1 MRVRQSPSLPH
12 GRGADRRGETARYRD
27 VFAVGEFR
35 ALWAAQVL
43 SVGGDQLARVALT
56 VLVYAHTGSAL
67 LAAVAY
73 AASIAPQFLGGLLL
87 SGLADRWPRRSVMIV
102 CDLARA
108 PLAALMAVPGMPTG
122 ALIGLLCA
130 VTALGAPFGSARAA
144 IVPDVL
150 GDAFPLGTA
159 ITMTTYQAAQ
169 VAGFVAGGAVVG
181 LFGARA
187 AICIDAGTF
196 LASAAIV
203 ALGVRHRPAPA
214 VDRSAPAADRLAPAA
229 DRPAPAADRLA
240 PAADRGAVKNGEGL
254 LATARL
260 LLGQRA
266 VRVPLLLG
274 LLSAAYNVPEAIAVP
289 LARAA
294 GGGPVAASVVM
305 AAPALGA
312 ALGVTAVTMFIG
324 PDLRQRMTAPL
335 AFGACAILT
344 AAALQPG
351 LAGILVI
358 LLASGLCDSYQ
369 VGANAAFVAAVPDER
384 RGQAFGLAI
393 AGMQLGQGAAMI
405 LAGAVASHAGPWLA
419 VTVAGAV
426 GAAASLLIVFN

>member
-1 MRVRQSPSLPH
+1 
-12 GRGADRRGETARYRD
+12 
-27 VFAVGEFR
+27 VFAVAEFR
-35 ALWAAQVL
+35 ALWAAQIF

-87 SGLADRWPRRSVMIV
+87 SGLADRWPRRGVMIV

-144 IVPDVL
+144 IIPDVL

-159 ITMTTYQAAQ
+159 VSMTTYQAAQ

-181 LFGARA
+181 VFGARA
-187 AICIDAGTF
+187 ALFVDAGTF
-196 LASAAIV
+196 LASAVILAQ
-203 ALGVRHRPAPA
+203 GVRSRPPPVPAPA
-214 VDRSAPAADRLAPAA
+214 PAEEIH
-229 DRPAPAADRLA
+229 
-240 PAADRGAVKNGEGL
+240 GEGL
-254 LATARL
+254 LAAVRL
-260 LLGQRA
+260 TLGERT
-266 VRVPLLLG
+266 VRVPMLLG
-274 LLSAAYNVPEAIAVP
+274 WLSAAYNVPEAIAVP
-289 LARAA
+289 LARAT
-294 GGGPVAASVVM
+294 GGGSVAASTLM

-312 ALGVTAVTMFIG
+312 AVGVVALTRLADPGTRQRVTM
-324 PDLRQRMTAPL
+324 PL

-344 AAALQPG
+344 ATALQPG
-351 LAGILVI
+351 LAGLLLI

-369 VGANAAFVAAVPDER
+369 VGANAAFVAAVPDAR

-393 AGMQLGQGAAMI
+393 GGMQLGQGAVMI
-405 LAGAVASHAGPWLA
+405 LAGAVASHAGPWLVISA
-419 VTVAGAV
+419 AGAV
-426 GAAASLLIVFN
+426 GAAASLLIALGRCRRDD

>member
-1 MRVRQSPSLPH
+1 
-12 GRGADRRGETARYRD
+12 
-27 VFAVGEFR
+27 VFAVAEFR
-35 ALWAAQVL
+35 ALWAAQIF

-87 SGLADRWPRRSVMIV
+87 SGLADRWPRRGVMIV

-144 IVPDVL
+144 IIPDVL

-159 ITMTTYQAAQ
+159 VSMTTYQAAQ

-181 LFGARA
+181 VFGARA
-187 AICIDAGTF
+187 ALFVDAGTF
-196 LASAAIV
+196 LASAVILAQ
-203 ALGVRHRPAPA
+203 GVRSRPPPVPAPA
-214 VDRSAPAADRLAPAA
+214 
-229 DRPAPAADRLA
+229 PAPAEEIH
-240 PAADRGAVKNGEGL
+240 GEGL
-254 LATARL
+254 LAAVRL
-260 LLGQRA
+260 TLGERT
-266 VRVPLLLG
+266 VRVPMLLG
-274 LLSAAYNVPEAIAVP
+274 WLSAAYNVPEAIAVP
-289 LARAA
+289 LARAT
-294 GGGPVAASVVM
+294 GGGSVAASTLM

-312 ALGVTAVTMFIG
+312 AVGVVALTRLADPGTRQRVTM
-324 PDLRQRMTAPL
+324 PL

-344 AAALQPG
+344 ATALQPG
-351 LAGILVI
+351 LAGLLLI

-369 VGANAAFVAAVPDER
+369 VGANAAFVAAVPDAR

-393 AGMQLGQGAAMI
+393 GGMQLGQGAVMI
-405 LAGAVASHAGPWLA
+405 LAGAVASHAGPWLVISA
-419 VTVAGAV
+419 AGAV
-426 GAAASLLIVFN
+426 GAAASLLIALGRCRRDD

>member
-1 MRVRQSPSLPH
+1 VP
-12 GRGADRRGETARYRD
+12 
-27 VFAVGEFR
+27 EFR
-35 ALWAAQVL
+35 ALWAAQIL

-56 VLVYAHTGSAL
+56 VLVYARTGSAL
-67 LAAVAY
+67 LAAAAY

-87 SGLADRWPRRSVMIV
+87 SGLADRWPRRRVMIV
-102 CDLARA
+102 CDLARV
-108 PLAALMAVPGMPTG
+108 PLAALMAVPGTPTVV
-122 ALIGLLCA
+122 LIGLLCA

-181 LFGARA
+181 FFGART

-214 VDRSAPAADRLAPAA
+214 AVRAAAA
-229 DRPAPAADRLA
+229 
-240 PAADRGAVKNGEGL
+240 KNGESL
-254 LATARL
+254 LATTRL
-260 LLGQRA
+260 LLSQRA

-312 ALGVTAVTMFIG
+312 ALGVTAVTMLVG
-324 PDLRQRMTAPL
+324 PEMRQRMTLPL

-344 AAALQPG
+344 AAALRPG

-358 LLASGLCDSYQ
+358 LFASGLCDSYQ

-426 GAAASLLIVFN
+426 GAAASLLIVFS

>member
-1 MRVRQSPSLPH
+1 MRQRQSPSLPH
-12 GRGADRRGETARYRD
+12 GRRAGHSGETARYRD
-27 VFAVGEFR
+27 VFAVAEFR

-67 LAAVAY
+67 LAAAAY

-87 SGLADRWPRRSVMIV
+87 SGLADRWPRRRVMIV
-102 CDLARA
+102 CDLARV
-108 PLAALMAVPGMPTG
+108 PLAALMALSGMPTA

-130 VTALGAPFGSARAA
+130 VTALGAPFSSARAA

-169 VAGFVAGGAVVG
+169 VAGFVAGGAIVG
-181 LFGARA
+181 FFGART

-203 ALGVRHRPAPA
+203 AFGVRHRPAPA
-214 VDRSAPAADRLAPAA
+214 AVRPAAKA
-229 DRPAPAADRLA
+229 
-240 PAADRGAVKNGEGL
+240 GEGL

-260 LLGQRA
+260 VFGQRA
-266 VRVPLLLG
+266 IRVPMLLG

-294 GGGPVAASVVM
+294 GGGPVAASAVM

-312 ALGVTAVTMFIG
+312 ALGVTALTMLA
-324 PDLRQRMTAPL
+324 PPELRQRITVPL
-335 AFGACAILT
+335 AIGACVILT
-344 AAALQPG
+344 AAALRPG
-351 LAGILVI
+351 LGGILVI
-358 LLASGLCDSYQ
+358 LLASGLCDAYQ
-369 VGANAAFVAAVPDER
+369 VGANAAFVAAIPDER

-393 AGMQLGQGAAMI
+393 AGMQLGQGAAMV
-405 LAGAVASHAGPWLA
+405 LAGVVASQANPWLA
-419 VTVAGAV
+419 VAVAGAV
-426 GAAASLLIVFN
+426 GAAAALLIVFN

>member
-1 MRVRQSPSLPH
+1 VRVRQSPGIPDGGEASH
-12 GRGADRRGETARYRD
+12 RGETSRYRD
-27 VFAVGEFR
+27 VFAVAEFR

-67 LAAVAY
+67 LAAAAY
-73 AASIAPQFLGGLLL
+73 AASVAPTFLGGLLL
-87 SGLADRWPRRSVMIV
+87 SGLADRWPRRRVMIV
-102 CDLARA
+102 CDLARV
-108 PLAALMAVPGMPTG
+108 PLAALMALPGTPTA

-130 VTALGAPFGSARAA
+130 VTALGAPFSSARAA

-169 VAGFVAGGAVVG
+169 VGGFVAGGAVVG
-181 LFGARA
+181 FFGART

-214 VDRSAPAADRLAPAA
+214 AVRTAA
-229 DRPAPAADRLA
+229 
-240 PAADRGAVKNGEGL
+240 KNGESL

-312 ALGVTAVTMFIG
+312 ALGVTALTMLVG
-324 PDLRQRMTAPL
+324 PEMRQRMTVPL
-335 AFGACAILT
+335 AFGACAILI

-405 LAGAVASHAGPWLA
+405 LAGVIASQADPWLA
-419 VTVAGAV
+419 VAVAGAV

>member
-1 MRVRQSPSLPH
+1 MRKGIPGHRP
-12 GRGADRRGETARYRD
+12 RGVTARPATGYRA
-27 VFAVGEFR
+27 VFSVAEFR
-35 ALWAAQVL
+35 ALWAAQLL

-56 VLVYAHTGSAL
+56 VLVYARTGSPL

-87 SGLADRWPRRSVMIV
+87 SGLADRWPRRNVMIV

-108 PLAALMAVPGMPTG
+108 PLAALMALPGMPTW

-169 VAGFVAGGAVVG
+169 VAGFIAGGAVVG
-181 LFGARA
+181 FFGARI
-187 AICIDAGTF
+187 AICVDACTF
-196 LASAAIV
+196 LASAAIL
-203 ALGVRHRPAPA
+203 AVRVRSRPSPAP
-214 VDRSAPAADRLAPAA
+214 DRTAAKD
-229 DRPAPAADRLA
+229 
-240 PAADRGAVKNGEGL
+240 GAGL
-254 LATARL
+254 LAAVRL
-260 LLGQRA
+260 TLGQRA
-266 VRVPLLLG
+266 VRVPMLLG

-289 LARAA
+289 LARSA
-294 GGGPVAASVVM
+294 GGGPVAAGAVM
-305 AAPALGA
+305 TAPALGA
-312 ALGVTAVTMFIG
+312 ALGVLALTMLAG
-324 PDLRQRMTAPL
+324 PAARQRMTAPL

-351 LAGILVI
+351 LAGILLI

-369 VGANAAFVAAVPDER
+369 VGANAAFVAAVPDAR
-384 RGQAFGLAI
+384 RSQAFGLAI

-405 LAGAVASHAGPWLA
+405 VAGAVASHIGPWLVITA
-419 VTVAGAV
+419 AGAV
-426 GAAASLLIVFN
+426 GAAASLLIVLT

>member
-1 MRVRQSPSLPH
+1 MRVRQSPTLPDS
-12 GRGADRRGETARYRD
+12 RGASHRGETARYRD
-27 VFAVGEFR
+27 VFAVAEFR

-56 VLVYAHTGSAL
+56 VLVYSHTGSAL
-67 LAAVAY
+67 LAAAAY

-87 SGLADRWPRRSVMIV
+87 SGLADRWPRRRVMIV
-102 CDLARA
+102 CDLGRV
-108 PLAALMAVPGMPTG
+108 PLAALMAVPGTPT
-122 ALIGLLCA
+122 AVLIGLLCA
-130 VTALGAPFGSARAA
+130 VTALGAPFSSARAA

-169 VAGFVAGGAVVG
+169 VGGFVAGGAVVG
-181 LFGARA
+181 FFGART

-196 LASAAIV
+196 LASAAIL

-214 VDRSAPAADRLAPAA
+214 AVRAAA
-229 DRPAPAADRLA
+229 
-240 PAADRGAVKNGEGL
+240 KSGESL
-254 LATARL
+254 LTTARV

-312 ALGVTAVTMFIG
+312 ALGVTAVTMLVG
-324 PDLRQRMTAPL
+324 PEMRQRMTLPL

-344 AAALQPG
+344 AAALRPG

-405 LAGAVASHAGPWLA
+405 LAGVVASQANPWLA

-426 GAAASLLIVFN
+426 GAAAALLIVFN

>member
-1 MRVRQSPSLPH
+1 MRVRQTLSLPD
-12 GRGADRRGETARYRD
+12 GRGASHRGEKARYRD
-27 VFAVGEFR
+27 VFAVPEFR
-35 ALWAAQVL
+35 ALWAAQIL

-102 CDLARA
+102 CDVGRA
-108 PLAALMAVPGMPTG
+108 PLAALMALSGMPTG
-122 ALIGLLCA
+122 VQIGLLCA

-144 IVPDVL
+144 IVPEVL

-181 LFGARA
+181 FFGARA
-187 AICIDAGTF
+187 ALCVDAGTF

-203 ALGVRHRPAPA
+203 ALGVR
-214 VDRSAPAADRLAPAA
+214 S
-229 DRPAPAADRLA
+229 RPAPAAVR
-240 PAADRGAVKNGEGL
+240 AAAKNGEGL
-254 LATARL
+254 LATARFT
-260 LLGQRA
+260 LGQRA

-289 LARAA
+289 LARVA
-294 GGGPVAASVVM
+294 GGGPVAAGAVM

-312 ALGVTAVTMFIG
+312 ALGVMALTMLVG
-324 PDLRQRMTAPL
+324 PDARQRMTVPL

-344 AAALQPG
+344 AAALRPG

-405 LAGAVASHAGPWLA
+405 LAGVVASQADPWLA
-419 VTVAGAV
+419 VAVSGAI
-426 GAAASLLIVFN
+426 GAAASLLIVLN

>member
-1 MRVRQSPSLPH
+1 MRERQSRTLPARVA
-12 GRGADRRGETARYRD
+12 GTRETARYRD
-27 VFAVGEFR
+27 VFAVAEFR
-35 ALWAAQVL
+35 ALWSAQIL

-67 LAAVAY
+67 LAAAAY

-87 SGLADRWPRRSVMIV
+87 SGLADRWPRRRVMII

-130 VTALGAPFGSARAA
+130 VTALGAPFGAARAA
-144 IVPDVL
+144 IVPNVL
-150 GDAFPLGTA
+150 GDAYPLGTA
-159 ITMTTYQAAQ
+159 VTMTTYQAAQ

-181 LFGARA
+181 FFGARA
-187 AICIDAGTF
+187 ALGVDAGTF
-196 LASAAIV
+196 LASAAIL
-203 ALGVRHRPAPA
+203 ALGVR
-214 VDRSAPAADRLAPAA
+214 S
-229 DRPAPAADRLA
+229 RPAPAAD
-240 PAADRGAVKNGEGL
+240 PAAVKDGEGL
-254 LATARL
+254 LAAVRL
-260 LLGQRA
+260 TLGQRS
-266 VRVPLLLG
+266 VRVPMLLG
-274 LLSAAYNVPEAIAVP
+274 WLSAAYNVPEAIAVP

-294 GGGPVAASVVM
+294 GGGPVSASLLM

-312 ALGVTAVTMFIG
+312 ALGVTAVTMLVG
-324 PDLRQRMTAPL
+324 PVTRQRMTVPL

-369 VGANAAFVAAVPDER
+369 VGANAAFVAAVPDAR
-384 RGQAFGLAI
+384 RSQAFGLAI
-393 AGMQLGQGAAMI
+393 GGMQLGQGAAMI
-405 LAGAVASHAGPWLA
+405 LAGAIASHAGPWWVISA
-419 VTVAGAV
+419 AGGI
-426 GAAASLLIVFN
+426 GAAASLLIALS

>member
-1 MRVRQSPSLPH
+1 VRVRQSPSLPD
-12 GRGADRRGETARYRD
+12 GRGASRHGEAARYRD
-27 VFAVGEFR
+27 VFAVAEFR

-87 SGLADRWPRRSVMIV
+87 SGLADRWPRRNVMIV
-102 CDLARA
+102 CDLARV
-108 PLAALMAVPGMPTG
+108 PLAALMALPGMPTA

-181 LFGARA
+181 FFGARA
-187 AICIDAGTF
+187 AIWIDAGTF

-203 ALGVRHRPAPA
+203 ALGVRNRPAPTA
-214 VDRSAPAADRLAPAA
+214 HRAAPAAGGAAPVAGDRAPAA
-229 DRPAPAADRLA
+229 GGR
-240 PAADRGAVKNGEGL
+240 AVKDGEGL
-254 LATARL
+254 LATARF

-294 GGGPVAASVVM
+294 GGGPVAASGVM

-312 ALGVTAVTMFIG
+312 ALGVLALTMFVG
-324 PDLRQRMTAPL
+324 PDMRQRMTAPL

-351 LAGILVI
+351 LVGILVI

-393 AGMQLGQGAAMI
+393 AGMQLGQGAAMV

-419 VTVAGAV
+419 VSVAGAV

>member
-1 MRVRQSPSLPH
+1 LLASLPEAASVARRRKA
-12 GRGADRRGETARYRD
+12 GRPGRTPGYRD
-27 VFAVGEFR
+27 VFAVAEFR

-56 VLVYAHTGSAL
+56 VLVYAHTGSPL

-87 SGLADRWPRRSVMIV
+87 SGLADRWPRRRVMIV

-130 VTALGAPFGSARAA
+130 VTAVGAPFTSARAA
-144 IVPDVL
+144 IVPEVL

-169 VAGFVAGGAVVG
+169 VGGFVAGGALVG
-181 LFGARA
+181 LFGARTA
-187 AICIDAGTF
+187 LCIDAGTF

-203 ALGVRHRPAPA
+203 ALGVRG
-214 VDRSAPAADRLAPAA
+214 
-229 DRPAPAADRLA
+229 RPAPAA
-240 PAADRGAVKNGEGL
+240 RGKTAKNGDGQGL

-294 GGGPVAASVVM
+294 GGGPVAASLVM

-312 ALGVTAVTMFIG
+312 ALGVLALTMLIG
-324 PDLRQRMTAPL
+324 PDLRQRMTVPL

-344 AAALQPG
+344 VAAVRPG

-369 VGANAAFVAAVPDER
+369 VGANAAFVAAIPDER

-426 GAAASLLIVFN
+426 GAAATLLIVFN

>member
-1 MRVRQSPSLPH
+1 VRVRQSPGLAD
-12 GRGADRRGETARYRD
+12 GQGADHRGETARYRD
-27 VFAVGEFR
+27 VFAVSEFR

-87 SGLADRWPRRSVMIV
+87 SGLADRWPRRNVMIV
-102 CDLARA
+102 CDLGRA

-144 IVPDVL
+144 IVPEVL
-150 GDAFPLGTA
+150 GDAFPVGTA
-159 ITMTTYQAAQ
+159 ITMTTNQAAQ
-169 VAGFVAGGAVVG
+169 VAGFVAGGALVG
-181 LFGARA
+181 LFGART
-187 AICIDAGTF
+187 AIVIDAGTF

-203 ALGVRHRPAPA
+203 ALGVRR
-214 VDRSAPAADRLAPAA
+214 
-229 DRPAPAADRLA
+229 RPAPAAK
-240 PAADRGAVKNGEGL
+240 RGAVKDREGL
-254 LATARL
+254 LATARF

-294 GGGPVAASVVM
+294 GGGPVAASGVM

-312 ALGVTAVTMFIG
+312 ALGVTALTMVIG
-324 PDLRQRMTAPL
+324 PDLRQRMTVPL

-344 AAALQPG
+344 ATALRPG

-358 LLASGLCDSYQ
+358 LLASGLCDAYQ

-393 AGMQLGQGAAMI
+393 AGMQLGQGAAMV

>member
-1 MRVRQSPSLPH
+1 V
-12 GRGADRRGETARYRD
+12 A
-27 VFAVGEFR
+27 EFR

-87 SGLADRWPRRSVMIV
+87 SGLADRWPRRGVMIV

-144 IVPDVL
+144 IIPDVL

-159 ITMTTYQAAQ
+159 VSMTTYQAAQ

-181 LFGARA
+181 VFGARA
-187 AICIDAGTF
+187 ALFVDAGTF
-196 LASAAIV
+196 LASAVILAQ
-203 ALGVRHRPAPA
+203 GVRSRPPPVPAPA
-214 VDRSAPAADRLAPAA
+214 PAEEIH
-229 DRPAPAADRLA
+229 
-240 PAADRGAVKNGEGL
+240 GEGL
-254 LATARL
+254 LAAVRL
-260 LLGQRA
+260 TLGERT
-266 VRVPLLLG
+266 VRVPMLLG
-274 LLSAAYNVPEAIAVP
+274 WLSAAYNVPEAIAVP
-289 LARAA
+289 LARAT
-294 GGGPVAASVVM
+294 GGGSVAASTLM

-312 ALGVTAVTMFIG
+312 AVGVVALTRLADPGTRQRVTM
-324 PDLRQRMTAPL
+324 PL

-344 AAALQPG
+344 ATALQPG
-351 LAGILVI
+351 LAGLLLI

-369 VGANAAFVAAVPDER
+369 VGANAAFVAAVPDAR

-393 AGMQLGQGAAMI
+393 GGMQLGQGAVMI
-405 LAGAVASHAGPWLA
+405 LAGAVASHAGPWLVISA
-419 VTVAGAV
+419 AGAV
-426 GAAASLLIVFN
+426 GAAASLLIALGRCRRDD

>member
-1 MRVRQSPSLPH
+1 MRERQSETLPAH
-12 GRGADRRGETARYRD
+12 SAGHRGETSRYRD
-27 VFAVGEFR
+27 VFAVAEFR

-67 LAAVAY
+67 LAATAY

-102 CDLARA
+102 CDLART

-130 VTALGAPFGSARAA
+130 VTALGAPFGAARAA

-150 GDAFPLGTA
+150 GEAFPLGTA

-169 VAGFVAGGAVVG
+169 VAGFLAGGAVVG
-181 LFGARA
+181 FFGARA
-187 AICIDAGTF
+187 AIGVDAGTF
-196 LASAAIV
+196 LASAAIL
-203 ALGVRHRPAPA
+203 ALGVRGRPAPA
-214 VDRSAPAADRLAPAA
+214 GDQTAADHTADDQTAA
-229 DRPAPAADRLA
+229 TNR
-240 PAADRGAVKNGEGL
+240 EGL
-254 LATARL
+254 LAALRL
-260 LLGQRA
+260 TLGQRA

-294 GGGPVAASVVM
+294 GGGPVAASAVM

-312 ALGVTAVTMFIG
+312 ALGVTAVTMLAG
-324 PDLRQRMTAPL
+324 PVLRQRMTAPL

-344 AAALQPG
+344 AAALRPG

-358 LLASGLCDSYQ
+358 LLAAGLCDSYQ
-369 VGANAAFVAAVPDER
+369 VGANAAFVAAVPDKLR
-384 RGQAFGLAI
+384 SQAFGLAI

-405 LAGAVASHAGPWLA
+405 GAGAVASHAGPWLV
-419 VTVAGAV
+419 VTAAGAV

>member
-1 MRVRQSPSLPH
+1 MGRIPSSL
-12 GRGADRRGETARYRD
+12 TWVRYRD
-27 VFAVGEFR
+27 VFAVAEFR

-87 SGLADRWPRRSVMIV
+87 SGLADRWPRRSVMIA
-102 CDLARA
+102 CDLARV
-108 PLAALMAVPGMPTG
+108 PLAALMAVPGVPTA

-144 IVPDVL
+144 IVPEVL

-159 ITMTTYQAAQ
+159 ITMTTYQVAQ

-181 LFGARA
+181 FFGARTA
-187 AICIDAGTF
+187 LLIDAVTF

-203 ALGVRHRPAPA
+203 ALGVRG
-214 VDRSAPAADRLAPAA
+214 
-229 DRPAPAADRLA
+229 RPAPAARGKA
-240 PAADRGAVKNGEGL
+240 AKAQPAAAENDTGL

-289 LARAA
+289 WARAA
-294 GGGPVAASVVM
+294 GGGPVAASGVM

-312 ALGVTAVTMFIG
+312 ALGVTALTMLAG
-324 PDLRQRMTAPL
+324 PDIRQRMTVPL

-393 AGMQLGQGAAMI
+393 AGMQLGQGAAMV

-426 GAAASLLIVFN
+426 GAAATLLIVFN

>member
-1 MRVRQSPSLPH
+1 VTERPAGERADRLPH
-12 GRGADRRGETARYRD
+12 GRRASHRGETARYRD
-27 VFAVGEFR
+27 VFAVAEFR

-67 LAAVAY
+67 LAAAAY

-108 PLAALMAVPGMPTG
+108 PLAALMALSGVPTG
-122 ALIGLLCA
+122 AQIGLLCA

-144 IVPDVL
+144 IVPEVL

-169 VAGFVAGGAVVG
+169 VAGFIAGGAVVG
-181 LFGARA
+181 FFGARA
-187 AICIDAGTF
+187 ALYVDAGTF

-203 ALGVRHRPAPA
+203 AVGVRGRPAPTA
-214 VDRSAPAADRLAPAA
+214 VRTAA
-229 DRPAPAADRLA
+229 
-240 PAADRGAVKNGEGL
+240 KNGEGL

-294 GGGPVAASVVM
+294 GGGPVAASAVM

-312 ALGVTAVTMFIG
+312 ALGVMALTMFVG
-324 PDLRQRMTAPL
+324 PATRQRMTVPL
-335 AFGACAILT
+335 AFGACAILA

-393 AGMQLGQGAAMI
+393 AGMQLGQGAAMV

-426 GAAASLLIVFN
+426 GAAATLLIVFN

>member
-1 MRVRQSPSLPH
+1 
-12 GRGADRRGETARYRD
+12 
-27 VFAVGEFR
+27 
-35 ALWAAQVL
+35 
-43 SVGGDQLARVALT
+43 

-67 LAAVAY
+67 LAAAAY

-108 PLAALMAVPGMPTG
+108 PLAALMALSGMPTG
-122 ALIGLLCA
+122 VQIGLLCA

-144 IVPDVL
+144 IVPEVL

-181 LFGARA
+181 FFGARA
-187 AICIDAGTF
+187 ALCVDAGTF

-203 ALGVRHRPAPA
+203 AFGVRA
-214 VDRSAPAADRLAPAA
+214 
-229 DRPAPAADRLA
+229 RPAPAAVRT
-240 PAADRGAVKNGEGL
+240 AAKNGEGV

-289 LARAA
+289 LAHVA
-294 GGGPVAASVVM
+294 GGGPVAAGAVM

-312 ALGVTAVTMFIG
+312 AVGVTAITMLVG
-324 PDLRQRMTAPL
+324 PDARQRMTVPL

-344 AAALQPG
+344 AAALRPG

-405 LAGAVASHAGPWLA
+405 LAGVIASQADPWLA
-419 VTVAGAV
+419 VAVSGAI
-426 GAAASLLIVFN
+426 GAAASLLIVLN

>member
-1 MRVRQSPSLPH
+1 M
-12 GRGADRRGETARYRD
+12 
-27 VFAVGEFR
+27 
-35 ALWAAQVL
+35 
-43 SVGGDQLARVALT
+43 
-56 VLVYAHTGSAL
+56 
-67 LAAVAY
+67 
-73 AASIAPQFLGGLLL
+73 
-87 SGLADRWPRRSVMIV
+87 
-102 CDLARA
+102 
-108 PLAALMAVPGMPTG
+108 
-122 ALIGLLCA
+122 
-130 VTALGAPFGSARAA
+130 
-144 IVPDVL
+144 
-150 GDAFPLGTA
+150 
-159 ITMTTYQAAQ
+159 
-169 VAGFVAGGAVVG
+169 G

-187 AICIDAGTF
+187 AICVDAGTF

-203 ALGVRHRPAPA
+203 ALGVRSRPAPA
-214 VDRSAPAADRLAPAA
+214 VNRTADRTAA
-229 DRPAPAADRLA
+229 
-240 PAADRGAVKNGEGL
+240 KNGGGL
-254 LATARL
+254 LATVRL
-260 LLGQRA
+260 TLGQRA

-289 LARAA
+289 WARAV
-294 GGGPVAASVVM
+294 GGGPLAASMVM
-305 AAPALGA
+305 AAPALAA
-312 ALGVTAVTMFIG
+312 ALGVTAVTMFAG
-324 PDLRQRMTAPL
+324 PVLRQRMTAPL

>member
-1 MRVRQSPSLPH
+1 VRVRQSPGLAD
-12 GRGADRRGETARYRD
+12 GQGAGHRGETARYRD
-27 VFAVGEFR
+27 VFAVAEFR

-87 SGLADRWPRRSVMIV
+87 SGLADRWPRRNVMIV
-102 CDLARA
+102 CDLGRA

-144 IVPDVL
+144 IVPEVL
-150 GDAFPLGTA
+150 GDAFPVGTA
-159 ITMTTYQAAQ
+159 ITMTTNQAAQ
-169 VAGFVAGGAVVG
+169 VAGFVAGGALVG
-181 LFGARA
+181 LFGART
-187 AICIDAGTF
+187 AIVIDAGTF

-203 ALGVRHRPAPA
+203 ALGVRG
-214 VDRSAPAADRLAPAA
+214 
-229 DRPAPAADRLA
+229 RPAPAAR
-240 PAADRGAVKNGEGL
+240 RGAVKDKEGL
-254 LATARL
+254 LATARF

-294 GGGPVAASVVM
+294 GGGPVAASGVM

-312 ALGVTAVTMFIG
+312 ALGVTALTMVIG
-324 PDLRQRMTAPL
+324 PDLRQRMTVPL

-344 AAALQPG
+344 ASALRPG

-358 LLASGLCDSYQ
+358 LLASGLCDAYQ

>member
-1 MRVRQSPSLPH
+1 
-12 GRGADRRGETARYRD
+12 
-27 VFAVGEFR
+27 
-35 ALWAAQVL
+35 L

-67 LAAVAY
+67 LAAAAY

-102 CDLARA
+102 CDLARV
-108 PLAALMAVPGMPTG
+108 PLAALMAAPGMPTA

-203 ALGVRHRPAPA
+203 ALGVR
-214 VDRSAPAADRLAPAA
+214 S
-229 DRPAPAADRLA
+229 RPAPAAGRRA
-240 PAADRGAVKNGEGL
+240 PVTDHRGAKNGEGL

-312 ALGVTAVTMFIG
+312 AVGVTALTMLAG
-324 PDLRQRMTAPL
+324 PDARRRLTVPL

-384 RGQAFGLAI
+384 RSQAFGLAI

-405 LAGAVASHAGPWLA
+405 LAGAVASHASPWLA

-426 GAAASLLIVFN
+426 GAAASLLIALS

>member
-1 MRVRQSPSLPH
+1 VP
-12 GRGADRRGETARYRD
+12 
-27 VFAVGEFR
+27 EFR

-67 LAAVAY
+67 LAAAAY

-102 CDLARA
+102 CDLARV
-108 PLAALMAVPGMPTG
+108 PLAALMAVPGMPTT

-203 ALGVRHRPAPA
+203 ALGVR
-214 VDRSAPAADRLAPAA
+214 S
-229 DRPAPAADRLA
+229 RPAPAAGRRA
-240 PAADRGAVKNGEGL
+240 PVTDHRGAKNGEGL

-274 LLSAAYNVPEAIAVP
+274 LLSAAYNVPKAIAVP

-294 GGGPVAASVVM
+294 GGGPAAAGVVM

-312 ALGVTAVTMFIG
+312 ALGVTALTILAG
-324 PDLRQRMTAPL
+324 PDTRQRLTLPL

-344 AAALQPG
+344 AVGLQPG
-351 LAGILVI
+351 LPGILVI

-369 VGANAAFVAAVPDER
+369 VGVNAAFVAAVPDER
-384 RGQAFGLAI
+384 RSQAFGLAI
-393 AGMQLGQGAAMI
+393 AGMQLGQGAAMV
-405 LAGAVASHAGPWLA
+405 LAGAVASHASPWLA

-426 GAAASLLIVFN
+426 GAAASLLIVLN

>member
-1 MRVRQSPSLPH
+1 VRVRQSPGLAD
-12 GRGADRRGETARYRD
+12 GQGAGHRGETARYRD
-27 VFAVGEFR
+27 VFAVAEFR

-87 SGLADRWPRRSVMIV
+87 SGLADRWPRRNVMIV
-102 CDLARA
+102 CDLGRA

-144 IVPDVL
+144 IVPEVL
-150 GDAFPLGTA
+150 GDAFPIGTA
-159 ITMTTYQAAQ
+159 ITMTTNQAAQ
-169 VAGFVAGGAVVG
+169 VAGFVAGGALVG
-181 LFGARA
+181 LFGART
-187 AICIDAGTF
+187 AIVIDAGTF

-203 ALGVRHRPAPA
+203 ALGVRR
-214 VDRSAPAADRLAPAA
+214 
-229 DRPAPAADRLA
+229 RPAPAAK
-240 PAADRGAVKNGEGL
+240 RGAVKDREGL
-254 LATARL
+254 LATARF

-294 GGGPVAASVVM
+294 GGGPVAASGVM

-312 ALGVTAVTMFIG
+312 ALGVTALTMVIG
-324 PDLRQRMTAPL
+324 PDLRQRMTVPL

-344 AAALQPG
+344 ATALRPG

-358 LLASGLCDSYQ
+358 LLASGLCDAYQ

-393 AGMQLGQGAAMI
+393 AGMQLGQGAAMV

>member
-1 MRVRQSPSLPH
+1 VRVRQSPTLPDGSGTSHH
-12 GRGADRRGETARYRD
+12 GKAARYRD
-27 VFAVGEFR
+27 VFAVAEFR

-67 LAAVAY
+67 LAAAAY

-87 SGLADRWPRRSVMIV
+87 SGLADRWPRRNVMIV

-108 PLAALMAVPGMPTG
+108 PLAALMALSGMPTG

-181 LFGARA
+181 LFGARTA
-187 AICIDAGTF
+187 LCVDAGTF

-203 ALGVRHRPAPA
+203 ALGVRGRPAPA
-214 VDRSAPAADRLAPAA
+214 PAAGRTAA
-229 DRPAPAADRLA
+229 TN
-240 PAADRGAVKNGEGL
+240 GAGL

-266 VRVPLLLG
+266 ARVPLLLG

-312 ALGVTAVTMFIG
+312 ALGVLALTMLVG
-324 PDLRQRMTAPL
+324 PELRQRMTVPL

-344 AAALQPG
+344 AAALKPG

-369 VGANAAFVAAVPDER
+369 VGANAAFVAAIPDER

-393 AGMQLGQGAAMI
+393 AGMQLGQGAAMV

-419 VTVAGAV
+419 VTAAGAV
-426 GAAASLLIVFN
+426 GAAAALLIVFN

>member
-1 MRVRQSPSLPH
+1 MRERQSQAPPARASH
-12 GRGADRRGETARYRD
+12 RGETARYRD
-27 VFAVGEFR
+27 VFAVSEFR

-67 LAAVAY
+67 LAAAAY

-108 PLAALMAVPGMPTG
+108 PLAALMALSGMPTG
-122 ALIGLLCA
+122 VQIGLLCA

-144 IVPDVL
+144 IVPEVL

-181 LFGARA
+181 FFGARA
-187 AICIDAGTF
+187 ALCVDAGTF

-203 ALGVRHRPAPA
+203 AFGVRA
-214 VDRSAPAADRLAPAA
+214 
-229 DRPAPAADRLA
+229 RPAPAAVRT
-240 PAADRGAVKNGEGL
+240 AAKNGEGG

-266 VRVPLLLG
+266 VLVPLLLG

-289 LARAA
+289 LAHVA
-294 GGGPVAASVVM
+294 GGGPVAAGAVM

-312 ALGVTAVTMFIG
+312 AVGVTAITMLVG
-324 PDLRQRMTAPL
+324 PDARQRMTVPL

-344 AAALQPG
+344 AAALRPG

-405 LAGAVASHAGPWLA
+405 LAGVIASQADPWLA
-419 VTVAGAV
+419 VAVSGAI
-426 GAAASLLIVFN
+426 GAAASLLIVLN

>member
-1 MRVRQSPSLPH
+1 VRVRQSPGIADGKGAGH
-12 GRGADRRGETARYRD
+12 GGETARYRD
-27 VFAVGEFR
+27 VFAVAEFR

-87 SGLADRWPRRSVMIV
+87 SGLADRWPRRNVMIV
-102 CDLARA
+102 CDLGRA

-144 IVPDVL
+144 IVPEVL
-150 GDAFPLGTA
+150 GDAFPIGTA
-159 ITMTTYQAAQ
+159 ITMTTNQAAQ
-169 VAGFVAGGAVVG
+169 VAGFVAGGALVG
-181 LFGARA
+181 LFGART
-187 AICIDAGTF
+187 AIVIDAGTF

-203 ALGVRHRPAPA
+203 ALGVRR
-214 VDRSAPAADRLAPAA
+214 
-229 DRPAPAADRLA
+229 RPAPAAR
-240 PAADRGAVKNGEGL
+240 RGAVKDREGL
-254 LATARL
+254 LETARF

-294 GGGPVAASVVM
+294 GGGPLAASGVM

-312 ALGVTAVTMFIG
+312 ALGVTALTMVIG
-324 PDLRQRMTAPL
+324 PDLRQRMTVPL

-344 AAALQPG
+344 AAALRPG

-358 LLASGLCDSYQ
+358 LLASGLCDAYQ

>member
-1 MRVRQSPSLPH
+1 MGRIPSSL
-12 GRGADRRGETARYRD
+12 TWVRYRD
-27 VFAVGEFR
+27 VFAVAEFR

-87 SGLADRWPRRSVMIV
+87 SGLADRWPRRSVMIA
-102 CDLARA
+102 CDLARV
-108 PLAALMAVPGMPTG
+108 PLAALMALPGVPTA

-144 IVPDVL
+144 IVPEVL

-159 ITMTTYQAAQ
+159 ITMTTYQVAQ

-181 LFGARA
+181 FFGARTA
-187 AICIDAGTF
+187 LLIDAVTF

-203 ALGVRHRPAPA
+203 ALGVRG
-214 VDRSAPAADRLAPAA
+214 
-229 DRPAPAADRLA
+229 RPAPAARGKA
-240 PAADRGAVKNGEGL
+240 AKAQPATAENDTGL

-289 LARAA
+289 WARAA
-294 GGGPVAASVVM
+294 GGGPVAASGVM

-312 ALGVTAVTMFIG
+312 ALGVMALTMLAG
-324 PDLRQRMTAPL
+324 PDIRRRMTAPL

-393 AGMQLGQGAAMI
+393 AGMQLGQGAAMV

-426 GAAASLLIVFN
+426 GAAATLLIVFN

>member
-1 MRVRQSPSLPH
+1 MRVRQSPGVPD
-12 GRGADRRGETARYRD
+12 GREASHRGETARYRD
-27 VFAVGEFR
+27 VFAVAEFR

-67 LAAVAY
+67 LAAAAY
-73 AASIAPQFLGGLLL
+73 AASIAPTFLGGLLL
-87 SGLADRWPRRSVMIV
+87 SGLADRWPRRRVMIV
-102 CDLARA
+102 CDLGRV
-108 PLAALMAVPGMPTG
+108 PLAALMAVPGMPTA

-130 VTALGAPFGSARAA
+130 VTALGAPFSSARAA

-169 VAGFVAGGAVVG
+169 VAGFVVGGAVVG
-181 LFGARA
+181 FFGART

-214 VDRSAPAADRLAPAA
+214 AVAAVA
-229 DRPAPAADRLA
+229 
-240 PAADRGAVKNGEGL
+240 KSGESL

-312 ALGVTAVTMFIG
+312 ALGVTAVTMLIG
-324 PDLRQRMTAPL
+324 PQMRQRMTLPL

-405 LAGAVASHAGPWLA
+405 LAGVVASQANPWLA
-419 VTVAGAV
+419 VAVAGAV

>member
-1 MRVRQSPSLPH
+1 MRVRQSPSLLD
-12 GRGADRRGETARYRD
+12 GRKASHRGETARYRD
-27 VFAVGEFR
+27 VFAVAEFR

-67 LAAVAY
+67 LAAAAY

-87 SGLADRWPRRSVMIV
+87 SGLADRWPRRRVMIV
-102 CDLARA
+102 CDLARV

-122 ALIGLLCA
+122 ALIGLLCV
-130 VTALGAPFGSARAA
+130 VTLLGAPFGSARAA
-144 IVPDVL
+144 IVPEVL

-181 LFGARA
+181 LFGARTALLVDA
-187 AICIDAGTF
+187 ATF
-196 LASAAIV
+196 LASAVIV
-203 ALGVRHRPAPA
+203 AVGVRGRQ
-214 VDRSAPAADRLAPAA
+214 APAAGRTA
-229 DRPAPAADRLA
+229 DR
-240 PAADRGAVKNGEGL
+240 NGEGP
-254 LATARL
+254 LATARF

-312 ALGVTAVTMFIG
+312 ALGVTAVTVLVG
-324 PDLRQRMTAPL
+324 PEMRKRMTLPL

-344 AAALQPG
+344 AAALRPG

-405 LAGAVASHAGPWLA
+405 LAGVVASQANPWLA
-419 VTVAGAV
+419 VAVAGAV